1 MVTAAAPDVPLA
13 LLEQLAPG
21 GRLVIPVGSGDE
33 QQLLLIVREADGFR
47 RHVLETVRFVPLLQG
62 SLF

>member
-1 MVTAAAPDVPLA
+1 
-13 LLEQLAPG
+13 
-21 GRLVIPVGSGDE
+21 
-33 QQLLLIVREADGFR
+33 VREADGFR